1 MNPSCV
7 VRLLILGTCVSVVSC
22 KPDEKP
28 GTGPEE
34 AAESPGAP
42 LADAFFVL
50 PGDYSESTTLAELEA
65 RFGKGNVRREKE
77 PEPRVVLFPADPTR
91 RAYVTFY
98 EPETFEHFA
107 GISVTDAGSRWR
119 GKHGAHVGM
128 TFAKV
133 RELNGKPFYYSG
145 FDEQKQARA
154 HGGWSPALDDD
165 DGSLGKFDVSE
176 GDRLYF
182 DIYLG
187 VLDRLPQGEVPAL
200 PVDEHLSSDDPQ
212 FPKLGEVIVVTG
224 IGASSSLD
232 DEWQ

>member
-1 MNPSCV
+1 MNRSHP
-7 VRLLILGTCVSVVSC
+7 VRFLVFGTCVFLVSC
-22 KPDEKP
+22 KPGEKS
-28 GTGPEE
+28 GAAPEE
-34 AAESPGAP
+34 AADSQGST

-50 PGDYSESTTLAELEA
+50 PGDYSEFTTMAELEA
-65 RFGKGNVRREKE
+65 RFGKENVRRETE
-77 PEPRVVLFPADPTR
+77 PEPRVVLFPNDPTR

-119 GKHGAHVGM
+119 GKHGVHVGM

-154 HGGWSPALDDD
+154 HDGWSPALDDD
-165 DGSLGKFDVSE
+165 GGSLGKFDVSE
-176 GDRLYF
+176 GERLYF
-182 DIYLG
+182 DIHFG
-187 VLDRLPQGEVPAL
+187 VLGELPQGQAL
-200 PVDEHLSSDDPQ
+200 PVHEYLSSDDPR
-212 FPKLGEVIVVTG
+212 FPNFGEVMVVTG
-224 IGASSSLD
+224 IAASSSLD